1 MTALEITL
9 LVAGIVCV
17 ILSFVVGLKE
27 KGKDDNQVSVPA
39 EPRELT
45 EQEKENIRR
54 QIDGVIDEQIQDLA
68 EKTEAQLDKIS
79 NTKILEMNDYAETV
93 ISEINRNH
101 NETVFLYDMLN
112 EKAKEV
118 KTTVKDVN
126 IAKKEVAKIQ
136 DNITYSQALAGDTIS
151 VSDMTTDFEDTD
163 DDSILNPEE
172 WAKRVEDAEKVAL
185 AQIIS
190 DKNKTSK
197 KNNKTADISDSDN
210 ITITDANKTEV
221 ILSMYSGGMTIKN
234 IAKKLNLG
242 VGEVKLVV
250 DLHNNNK

>member
-1 MTALEITL
+1 MTPLEIFL
-9 LVAGIVCV
+9 LVAGIICV
-17 ILSFVVGLKE
+17 LLSFVVGI
-27 KGKDDNQVSVPA
+27 KDIDKDENSTSAQI
-39 EPRELT
+39 EQRELT
-45 EQEKENIRR
+45 EQEKERIRR

-136 DNITYSQALAGDTIS
+136 DNITYSQVLASDMMS
-151 VSDMTTDFEDTD
+151 VSDVAADLDNTED
-163 DDSILNPEE
+163 DDILNPEE
-172 WAKRVEDAEKVAL
+172 WARRVEDAEKAAL
-185 AQIIS
+185 AQILS
-190 DKNKTSK
+190 DKNKSSK
-197 KNNKTADISDSDN
+197 KNNSQADSYEADN
-210 ITITDANKTEV
+210 IQLNEANKTEI
-221 ILSMYSGGMTIKN
+221 ILSMYNGGMTVKN

-242 VGEVKLVV
+242 IGEVKLIV
-250 DLHNNNK
+250 DLHNNK